1 MKDRKI
7 VNVGITGASGHIG
20 ITLSEGLPD
29 RYQFTLFYNR
39 REIKTDLAGKHKTV
53 KADFSKAAQVQGIFE
68 GLDAVI
74 HLAADPLTEAS
85 WESIFH
91 NNIIATYNVFEEA
104 RRAGV
109 VKIVFASTNHTQ
121 HDYIGKTP
129 LTLDRFFAPTMG
141 FVKLS
146 DPPAPD
152 SYYGISK
159 LFGENMGWYYSRRC
173 GIQFISL
180 RIGSTFPQDDPSI
193 WKDTEREGHARATF
207 LSKRD
212 CVEAFTRALEVNT
225 DFLLAYA
232 ISNNDRR
239 FFDLTETKEKLG
251 FYPKDNAED
260 YF

>member
-20 ITLSEGLPD
+20 TTLAEGLPD
-29 RYQFTLFYNR
+29 RYRLTLFYNR
-39 REIKTDLAGKHKTV
+39 REIKADLAGKHKTV
-53 KADFSKAAQVQGIFE
+53 KADFSRAEQVQGIFE
-68 GLDAVI
+68 GLDAVL
-74 HLAADPLTEAS
+74 HLAADPSTEAS
-85 WESIFH
+85 WESILH

-109 VKIVFASTNHTQ
+109 LKIVFASTNHTQ
-121 HDYIGKTP
+121 HDYIAKTP
-129 LTLDRFFAPTMG
+129 LTLDRFFVPTMG

-159 LFGENMGWYYSRRC
+159 LFGENMGWYYSRRY

-180 RIGSTFPQDDPSI
+180 RIGSTFPQNDPSI
-193 WKDTEREGHARATF
+193 WKDTEREGHTRALF

-212 CVEAFTRALEVNT
+212 CVAAFARALAVNT

-232 ISNNDRR
+232 ISNNDGR
-239 FFDLTETKEKLG
+239 FFDLTETREKLG

>member
-1 MKDRKI
+1 MKERKI

-20 ITLSEGLPD
+20 ITLTEGLPD
-29 RYQFTLFYNR
+29 RYQLTLFHNR
-39 REIKTDLAGKHKTV
+39 SEIRSDLAGKFKTV
-53 KADFSKAAQVQGIFE
+53 RADFSKTEQVQGVFE

-74 HLAADPLTEAS
+74 HLAAAASTEAD
-85 WESIFH
+85 WESVLH

-129 LTLDRFFAPTMG
+129 MTLDRFFVPTMG

-159 LFGENMGWYYSRRC
+159 LFGENMGWYYSRRR
-173 GIQFISL
+173 GIQFTSL

-193 WKDTEREGHARATF
+193 WKGTDREGHARAIF

-212 CVEAFTRALEVNT
+212 CVEAFARALEVST

>member
-20 ITLSEGLPD
+20 TTLTEGLPSH
-29 RYQFTLFYNR
+29 YKLTLFYNR
-39 REIKTDLAGKHKTV
+39 REIRSDLARKYKTI
-53 KADFSKAAQVQGIFE
+53 KADFSKVEQVQGVFG

-74 HLAADPLTEAS
+74 HLAADASTEAS
-85 WESIFH
+85 FEGILH
-91 NNIIATYNVFEEA
+91 NNIIAIYNVLEEA

-109 VKIVFASTNHTQ
+109 LKIVFASTNHTQ

-129 LTLDRFFAPTMG
+129 LTLDRFFVPNMG

-159 LFGENMGWYYSRRC
+159 LFGENMGWYYSRRH

-193 WKDTEREGHARATF
+193 WKGTEREDHARALF

-212 CVEAFTRALEVNT
+212 CVEAFARALAVNT